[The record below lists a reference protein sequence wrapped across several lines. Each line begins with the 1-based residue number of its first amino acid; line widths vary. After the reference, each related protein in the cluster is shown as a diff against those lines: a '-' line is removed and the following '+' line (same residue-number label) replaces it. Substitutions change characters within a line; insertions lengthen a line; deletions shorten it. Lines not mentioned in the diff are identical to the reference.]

1 MANIEVEG
9 GATFVAGTTGD
20 DAVTLTD
27 SLGFTANLNGNGGAD
42 TLTLNNDDLDSL
54 VDGAGEEVSYDA
66 GTDTWTIDDDNSTP
80 ATAATLTGGFTS
92 VTFND
97 GVTLEAGV
105 ASSGTIAPGAAN
117 SGAAATLTTTKEYDW
132 TGASASTSEFTADSI
147 ISVDGQEIATV
158 GSSFTNASGAF
169 VVDSAAEQVTFT
181 ANTAAVSA
189 QGNVGE
195 TATFTYDVVVAD
207 STTGEQRTVS
217 VTWNETIPFTVG
229 DDTFVGAA
237 GAAHTTQDGLAG
249 NDNIT
254 GAELNDSLTGGDGN
268 DMLSG
273 LDGNDTLIGSA
284 GDDTLVGGDGNDVL
298 NESGDTG
305 ATAGNNVLSGGA
317 GLDNIDGGEGND
329 ILRGGGDAD
338 DIAGGAGNDTIFAG
352 NGDDV
357 AVTGGAGE
365 DLIFGGAGDDSVTG
379 GDDND
384 ELRGGDGD
392 DTLEGDDGND
402 VLRGGEGAD
411 SLDGGNGKDFLY
423 TSKGDGD
430 VLTGGDGNDVF
441 VLKAATGT
449 TTVTDFVVGDD
460 KMDVSELGYTSV
472 ADVMANAYELGAGGA
487 GVVIEIDADTSVTLD
502 NVTLASLGELD
513 FVFA

>member
-27 SLGFTANLNGNGGAD
+27 SLGFTANLNGNGGAN
-42 TLTLNNDDLDSL
+42 TLTLENDDLDSL

-66 GTDTWTIDDDNSTP
+66 GTDTWTIDDDNATP

-105 ASSGTIAPGAAN
+105 ASSGTIAPGAAA
-117 SGAAATLTTTKEYDW
+117 SGAAATLTTIKEYDW
-132 TGASASTSEFTADSI
+132 TGTSASTSEFTADSI
-147 ISVDGQEIATV
+147 ISVDGQAIATV

-181 ANTAAVSA
+181 ANTSAIAA

-195 TATFTYDVVVAD
+195 EATFTYDVVVAD

-217 VTWNETIPFTVG
+217 VTWNSTIPFTVA
-229 DDTFVGAA
+229 DDVFEGTDGVDNV
-237 GAAHTTQDGLAG
+237 DGLAG
-249 NDNIT
+249 NDLMSGGD
-254 GAELNDSLTGGDGN
+254 GADDMTGGDGN
-268 DMLSG
+268 DTLNG
-273 LDGNDTLIGSA
+273 DDGGDTLVGAA
-284 GDDTLVGGDGNDVL
+284 GDDVLVGGDGADTL
-298 NESGDTG
+298 DESTDTG
-305 ATAGNNVLSGGA
+305 ATAGNNTLSGGA
-317 GLDNIDGGEGND
+317 GDDTIDGGDGND
-329 ILRGGGDAD
+329 VLRGGGDAD
-338 DIAGGAGNDTIFAG
+338 DLDGGAGNDTIFAG

-357 AVTGGAGE
+357 AVTGGDGE

-379 GDDND
+379 GNDND

-449 TTVTDFVVGDD
+449 TTVTDFIVGDD